1 MDVGNTL
8 SVKDII
14 NARRGRTG
22 LAFVIFGLI
31 FMHYGSNSII
41 HKPSEPEEREILDK
55 KRKNKRLEDME
66 MSLDG
71 LGEDDKLYDDD
82 DHEKEE
88 TVNIRR
94 ALDWKRNHFFVI
106 CVLISIFLLMK
117 MEYSYN

>member
-1 MDVGNTL
+1 MGSPL

-22 LAFVIFGLI
+22 LALVIFGLI
-31 FMHYGSNSII
+31 FLHYGSKSII
-41 HKPSEPEEREILDK
+41 HKPTEPEEREILDK
-55 KRKNKRLEDME
+55 KRKNKRLEEME

-71 LGEDDKLYDDD
+71 LGEEDKLFEDE

-88 TVNIRR
+88 NVNIRR
-94 ALDWKRNHFFVI
+94 ALDWKRNHFFI
-106 CVLISIFLLMK
+106 ISVLISIFLLMK